1 MAVTLGADINI
12 VPAPTLQTTGQNYID
27 FRASGTAGWA
37 QQHMPEIYDA
47 EIERYGKRTITGF
60 LEAVGAEE
68 SMASDQV
75 VWSEQG
81 RLHLRYDGAY
91 STDTNAKRIDGLP
104 STNAIRKN
112 DTVVIA
118 NSDKNKIVKAHV
130 TSIVSTTEIEVDCYQ
145 FAGLSGSNGAGFAN
159 NDVVSVFVYGSE
171 YVKGAVGRDAA
182 VEPDFKSFSNK
193 PIIIK
198 DKYNVDGSDTAQIG
212 WVEVTGEDGQNGY
225 LWYLKAEGDTR
236 SRFTDYLE
244 MSMIEAETKGAN
256 GTSPEGSEG
265 LLEAITDR
273 GMYTTDTFT
282 LPNFD
287 AILKEMDK
295 QGAIE
300 ENMLYLNRTE
310 SLAMDDMLA
319 GLDGSSAGSGS
330 AYGVFNNS
338 MDMALNLGFKGF
350 RRGSYDFYKSDW
362 KYLNDRNLR
371 GDFGEFALANN
382 TASLR
387 GVLIPAGVTSVY
399 DENMGK
405 NLKRP
410 FLHVRYRSSQADDR
424 RFKTWITGSVGG
436 NITSDKD
443 VMEVHYLSERCLVV
457 QAANNFLLWN

>member
-159 NDVVSVFVYGSE
+159 NDVVSVFVG
-171 YVKGAVGRDAA
+171 
-182 VEPDFKSFSNK
+182 FC
-193 PIIIK
+193 
-198 DKYNVDGSDTAQIG
+198 
-212 WVEVTGEDGQNGY
+212 
-225 LWYLKAEGDTR
+225 
-236 SRFTDYLE
+236 
-244 MSMIEAETKGAN
+244 
-256 GTSPEGSEG
+256 
-265 LLEAITDR
+265 IT
-273 GMYTTDTFT
+273 
-282 LPNFD
+282 
-287 AILKEMDK
+287 
-295 QGAIE
+295 
-300 ENMLYLNRTE
+300 LYMVARK
-310 SLAMDDMLA
+310 
-319 GLDGSSAGSGS
+319 
-330 AYGVFNNS
+330 V
-338 MDMALNLGFKGF
+338 
-350 RRGSYDFYKSDW
+350 W
-362 KYLNDRNLR
+362 
-371 GDFGEFALANN
+371 
-382 TASLR
+382 
-387 GVLIPAGVTSVY
+387 
-399 DENMGK
+399 
-405 NLKRP
+405 
-410 FLHVRYRSSQADDR
+410 
-424 RFKTWITGSVGG
+424 
-436 NITSDKD
+436 
-443 VMEVHYLSERCLVV
+443 
-457 QAANNFLLWN
+457 